1 MYTITHIA
9 QMPIDQ
15 THACEI
21 FINGVVAYTLYNS
34 HIREHQVDAG
44 SAGWRYM
51 CCVYVRVHVR
61 RDA

>member
-1 MYTITHIA
+1 
-9 QMPIDQ
+9 MPIDQ